1 MIFLPSLTF
10 SGELPAVI
18 ILKPPYITKITAI
31 GKATLKM
38 AKVNTFSPNLKRSQ
52 KSQSKPLQGT
62 NPSLAAC
69 AKLKNKNVK
78 IFIDY
83 LSYSPLLPALF
94 AAIICR
100 SKPIQW
106 LEKIFFSLHYCPAVS
121 RTRRSWLAWQ
131 KRRYLNHSSI
141 FGLNFA
147 MPAAGQR
154 PLNILRQIVLALSLT

>member
-62 NPSLAAC
+62 NPPLAAC
-69 AKLKNKNVK
+69 VKLKNKNVK
-78 IFIDY
+78 IKIKMQNVKIFINY
-83 LSYSPLLPALF
+83 LSCSPLLPALF

-121 RTRRSWLAWQ
+121 RTRRSWLFLA
-131 KRRYLNHSSI
+131 KNRYFNHSSI
-141 FGLNFA
+141 FWLN
-147 MPAAGQR
+147 
-154 PLNILRQIVLALSLT
+154 